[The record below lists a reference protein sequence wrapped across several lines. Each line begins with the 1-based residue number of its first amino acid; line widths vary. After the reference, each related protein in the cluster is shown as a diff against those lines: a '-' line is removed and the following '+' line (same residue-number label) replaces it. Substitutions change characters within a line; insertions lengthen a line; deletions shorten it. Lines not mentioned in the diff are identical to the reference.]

1 MAITSPLWSFTMAIP
16 SSSALNQ
23 PLTKPGPLAL
33 IGLIAIT
40 RMDHFGSAFALPDA
54 SLAVFFLAG
63 LWFGGRGLFLS
74 LLVLAGLID
83 YVAIARLDVSDFCIS
98 PAYVFLVSAYGL
110 LWATGA
116 HYREKDLT
124 RLTDLAGLFGMM
136 FLAVSLAF
144 LLTNGSFYLL
154 SDNVSNRSW
163 DAFLG
168 QFTRYYPHYLTGT
181 MTYAAAIVLPVIL
194 FKGIMAHRW
203 ASKSL

>member
-1 MAITSPLWSFTMAIP
+1 MAIP
-16 SSSALNQ
+16 TSSALSQ
-23 PLTKPGPLAL
+23 QLAKPGPLAL
-33 IGLIAIT
+33 IGLMAMT

-63 LWFGGRGLFLS
+63 LWFGGRGLFLT

-83 YVAIARLDVSDFCIS
+83 YVAIAQLSVSDFCIS
-98 PAYVFLVSAYGL
+98 PAYVFLVPAYGV

-116 HYREKDLT
+116 YFREKELT
-124 RLTDLAGLFGMM
+124 RLTDLTSLFGLL

-154 SDNVSNRSW
+154 SDNISNRSW
-163 DAFLG
+163 DVFLS
-168 QFTRYYPHYLTGT
+168 QFTRYYPHFLTGT
-181 MTYAAAIVLPVIL
+181 MAYVAAIVLPVIL

-203 ASKSL
+203 ASKSF